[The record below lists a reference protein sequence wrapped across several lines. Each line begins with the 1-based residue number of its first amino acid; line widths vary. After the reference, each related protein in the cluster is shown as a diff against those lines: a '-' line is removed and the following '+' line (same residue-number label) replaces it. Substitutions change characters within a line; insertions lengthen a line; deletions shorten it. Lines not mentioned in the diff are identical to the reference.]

1 MATELK
7 SDFLFDHL
15 RRFLETDEGTKRRKK
30 INFVYRFN
38 IAPKKMGIDE
48 VTYTVNLKTGE
59 VIKGPYEGGEPDAT
73 FHMKDE
79 DFINLVER
87 KMNPQMAFM
96 RGAVKIKGNLSAA
109 TKFTLDIF
117 PKPSK
122 L

>member
-38 IAPKKMGIDE
+38 IAPKVNPVSLYYDLCVYFFGHSFFVDQLQKMGIDE

-59 VIKGPYEGGEPDAT
+59 VIKGL
-73 FHMKDE
+73 
-79 DFINLVER
+79 DFLFCVVICLLFQEF
-87 KMNPQMAFM
+87 FM
-96 RGAVKIKGNLSAA
+96 IIWSDLLA
-109 TKFTLDIF
+109 
-117 PKPSK
+117 
-122 L
+122 